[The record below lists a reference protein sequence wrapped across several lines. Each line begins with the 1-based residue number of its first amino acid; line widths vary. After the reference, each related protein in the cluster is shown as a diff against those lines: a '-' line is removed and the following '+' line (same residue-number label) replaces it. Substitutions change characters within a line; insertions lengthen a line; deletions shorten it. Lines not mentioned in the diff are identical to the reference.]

1 MTAVDTEIFVI
12 AALHPE
18 DPRFAV
24 NGRFVE
30 LMRSRRGAFAT
41 TIFNKL
47 EMVGV
52 CSFGMSRSQLQR
64 LWDGFEERF
73 GVVILFPS
81 GILSWQEFTEAVCLR
96 LYRRMKLGDA
106 LVLMVAES
114 HPKVDTFVTW
124 NAKHFR
130 GKTHLSVLRHQ
141 SSCGARGE
149 GDGAMV
155 SGVF

>member
-1 MTAVDTEIFVI
+1 MTAVDTDIFFI

-64 LWDGFEERF
+64 CG
-73 GVVILFPS
+73 
-81 GILSWQEFTEAVCLR
+81 T
-96 LYRRMKLGDA
+96 
-106 LVLMVAES
+106 
-114 HPKVDTFVTW
+114 
-124 NAKHFR
+124 
-130 GKTHLSVLRHQ
+130 VLRSGSAW
-141 SSCGARGE
+141 SSFSRQA
-149 GDGAMV
+149 
-155 SGVF
+155 S

>member
-1 MTAVDTEIFVI
+1 MTVVDTDIFVI

-18 DPRFAV
+18 DPRSAV

-30 LMRSRRGAFAT
+30 LMREHRGVFAT

-52 CSFGMSRSQLQR
+52 CSFGMSRSQLRR

-81 GILSWQEFTEAVCLR
+81 GILSWQEFAEAVRSHLHR
-96 LYRRMKLGDA
+96 QMKLGDA

-114 HPKVDTFVTW
+114 HPEVDTFVTW

-130 GKTHLSVLRHQ
+130 GKTHLSVLTPSEFLRRK
-141 SSCGARGE
+141 G
-149 GDGAMV
+149 
-155 SGVF
+155 